1 MDDVKRILVVS
12 RSTRGCRKAVHYGV
26 SLAKKYGSE
35 LCILHVIHD
44 PFGYDSWDLPTLLL
58 YIQPTQAEYKKL
70 QQKARAEIDEIL
82 NLERTKGILI
92 KELVKEGK
100 PVEEILRV
108 VEEEKIDLIVMLG
121 HKEGRLEHLLFCR
134 DVESLIRKMPCSV
147 MLVKEDLH

>member
-1 MDDVKRILVVS
+1 MDDIKRILVVS

-44 PFGYDSWDLPTLLL
+44 PFGYESWDLPTLLL
-58 YIQPTQAEYKKL
+58 YIQPTQAEYKRL
-70 QQKARAEIDEIL
+70 QQKAKAEIDEIL
-82 NLERTKGILI
+82 SLERTKGMPM
-92 KELVKEGK
+92 KELVREGN
-100 PVEEILRV
+100 PAEEILRV
-108 VEEEKIDLIVMLG
+108 IEEEKIDLVVMLG
-121 HKEGRLEHLLFCR
+121 HKQGRLEHLFFCR